1 MGSREPAP
9 VEVTG
14 GSNEAL
20 AAPMTPAGQAVC
32 DSVATVIRDA
42 APFALC
48 PGCIA
53 SKLSMPEERV
63 RAAMQ
68 FLVSITS
75 EFAVRHRMCSGC
87 GTTTRLIAL
96 RD

>member
-1 MGSREPAP
+1 
-9 VEVTG
+9 
-14 GSNEAL
+14 
-20 AAPMTPAGQAVC
+20 MTPAGQALC

-53 SKLSMPEERV
+53 SKLSRPEERV

-68 FLVSITS
+68 FLVSTS
-75 EFAVRHRMCSGC
+75 EFAVRHRLCSGC
-87 GTTTRLIAL
+87 GTTTRLVAL
-96 RD
+96 QD

>member
-1 MGSREPAP
+1 
-9 VEVTG
+9 
-14 GSNEAL
+14 
-20 AAPMTPAGQAVC
+20 MTPAGQALC

-53 SKLSMPEERV
+53 AKPSVPEGKV

-68 FLVSITS
+68 FLVSTTS
-75 EFAVRHRMCSGC
+75 EFSVTHRLCSGC
-87 GTTTRLIAL
+87 GTTTRLVAL
-96 RD
+96 QQ

>member
-1 MGSREPAP
+1 
-9 VEVTG
+9 
-14 GSNEAL
+14 
-20 AAPMTPAGQAVC
+20 MTPAGQALC

-53 SKLSMPEERV
+53 SKLSMPEGRV

-68 FLVSITS
+68 FLVSTTS
-75 EFAVRHRMCSGC
+75 EFSVTHRMCSGC
-87 GTTTRLIAL
+87 GTTTRLVAL
-96 RD
+96 RE